1 MELYQTEERSPAMA
15 KGKWKIL
22 LTEQQRAVVV
32 LMVERFEGKRTEFQ
46 RMDRAIGVLDRDY
59 SLSDKIQQIG
69 MGVSIDLPSLDDT
82 EEEFIFD
89 NEPFK
94 TLRTFLKDQTVNYSR
109 RQSTIGRLF
118 IDVLDQFDDAEE
130 VKQMEVVE
138 AEGAE

>member
-1 MELYQTEERSPAMA
+1 MA
-15 KGKWKIL
+15 KGKWKVL
-22 LTEQQRAVVV
+22 LTEQERAVVV

-46 RMDRAIGVLDRDY
+46 RMDRAIGVLDGDFV
-59 SLSDKIQQIG
+59 LSDKIRPTG
-69 MGVSIDLPSLDDT
+69 MGVFIDLPSLDNK

-118 IDVLDQFDDAEE
+118 IDVLDAFEDAEE
-130 VKQMEVVE
+130 VKE
-138 AEGAE
+138 AEGVE

>member
-138 AEGAE
+138 AEGVE